1 MEYGRLESLEGKR
14 MDWAL
19 HVRETLAYYELL
31 LAGLGRWD
39 SACRPV
45 PEVLRS
51 LELLSG
57 GGKSSGSQRSITL
70 S

>member
-1 MEYGRLESLEGKR
+1 

-19 HVRETLAYYELL
+19 HVRETLAFYEPLL
-31 LAGLGRWD
+31 DGLGRWD
-39 SACRPV
+39 SACHPV

-57 GGKSSGSQRSITL
+57 VVRAVVLKGASPSPGNSLETPV
-70 S
+70 